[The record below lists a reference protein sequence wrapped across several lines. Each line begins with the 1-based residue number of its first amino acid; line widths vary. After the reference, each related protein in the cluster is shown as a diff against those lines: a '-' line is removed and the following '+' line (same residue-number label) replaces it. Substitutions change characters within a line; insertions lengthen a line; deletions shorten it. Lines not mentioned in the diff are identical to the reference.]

1 MLLGLIIYGFAG
13 APQALLQSCLTFG
26 AFSFI
31 MEGLNKQ
38 QPALAVPMSL
48 KKGSVQYNARPPLAL
63 SLQLP
68 LPEELKEAFSFFS
81 ESLKQRSKGSYPTS
95 Q

>member
-1 MLLGLIIYGFAG
+1 MFCILLLGLIIYGFAG

-68 LPEELKEAFSFFS
+68 LPEELP
-81 ESLKQRSKGSYPTS
+81 YPSIQTF
-95 Q
+95 